1 MNASTRTRVA
11 KKNGYKGSLEY
22 GIAIKL
28 ETIKAK
34 FEYESIKIEW
44 EDLCYRTYTPDFIL
58 DNGIIIESKGRFL
71 ASERRKHLAIKKQHP
86 KLDIRFVFTNS
97 KSKLQKGAKT
107 SYASWCEKY
116 GFKYCDRIVPEKWL
130 KEKKKSIKY
139 NSFIPFSGKK
149 IERKK

>member
-1 MNASTRTRVA
+1 MCV
-11 KKNGYKGSLEY
+11 
-22 GIAIKL
+22 
-28 ETIKAK
+28 
-34 FEYESIKIEW
+34 
-44 EDLCYRTYTPDFIL
+44 
-58 DNGIIIESKGRFL
+58 
-71 ASERRKHLAIKKQHP
+71 KKQHP